1 MKWKPGGE
9 GVRETM
15 EGYIIAC
22 VAMGGKDLPPYCY
35 TLSAPKR
42 LIHVVRNVP
51 AEVEAKKEAYRQLQ
65 ELAEK
70 DLIAQTPQPSTAK

>member
-22 VAMGGKDLPPYCY
+22 VAMGRDGPYCY
-35 TLSAPKR
+35 TLAAPKR

-51 AEVEAKKEAYRQLQ
+51 AEVEARQKAYRQLQ
-65 ELAEK
+65 ELAEE
-70 DLIAQTPQPSTAK
+70 DLIAQTPRPAPAK